1 VDYRALNKLTVPSR
15 YPLPRID
22 GILNKLGPARFFTTL
37 DAQSGYWQ
45 IPMHP
50 DDVHKTAFL
59 THRGLIKFLRMPAV
73 RPHYGAWHV
82 PDGHG

>member
-1 VDYRALNKLTVPSR
+1 MALDYRALNKLTVPCR
-15 YPLPRID
+15 YPLPHID
-22 GILNKLGPARFFTTL
+22 DILDKLGPARFFTKL

-59 THRGLIKFLRMPAV
+59 THRDLFEFLRMPFSLTTA
-73 RPHYGAWHV
+73 PGTY
-82 PDGHG
+82 